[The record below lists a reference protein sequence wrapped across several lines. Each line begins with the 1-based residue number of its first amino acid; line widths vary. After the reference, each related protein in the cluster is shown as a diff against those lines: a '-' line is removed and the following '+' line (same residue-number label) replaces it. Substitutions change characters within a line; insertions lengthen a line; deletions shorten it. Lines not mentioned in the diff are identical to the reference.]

1 MQSRRAL
8 LLSLGALPLVGSLP
22 LLAGCSNKGGGSTV
36 DEGTRQPLDT
46 TAFDAAVSELFTGT
60 PWEGNFD
67 GVGPLLD
74 TLLEGLYAELPQ
86 TAAFLGVAIDGLST
100 PLNTLA
106 AGFRTDGPTSEGE
119 LVTTLE
125 ASLPDLNKA
134 STALRDRFA
143 DMRSEIEAD
152 PLLTGGLTPDLA
164 APLLALQG
172 TTRQLKTYARS
183 EGAAASPLTNSALV
197 EVDKIL
203 GRLHEPDMATVLD
216 ELEKSLDD
224 IDALINESSHS
235 RRTSAFT
242 SHRDPYCDVY
252 IAVALGM
259 MVMLLCFLLALNITG
274 LYVMAGLIN
283 GTLLVGWTSFA
294 EIVLGC
300 MLIGSMVGFA
310 FTGAAWM
317 AWDDIVAWGG
327 HCLMGGPHP

>member
-8 LLSLGALPLVGSLP
+8 LYGLGAVPLVGSLAM
-22 LLAGCSNKGGGSTV
+22 LACNNKGGGSTV

-106 AGFRTDGPTSEGE
+106 AGFRTDSPTSEGE

-125 ASLPDLNKA
+125 ASLPDLNTA

-183 EGAAASPLTNSALV
+183 EGAAGSPLTNSALV

-203 GRLHEPDMATVLD
+203 GRLHEPDLATVLD
-216 ELEKSLDD
+216 ELEQSLDD
-224 IDALINESSHS
+224 IVALIDHSSS
-235 RRTSAFT
+235 SSKLRSSFT
-242 SHRDPYCDVY
+242 SHRDPFCDVY
-252 IAVALGM
+252 ILVALNM
-259 MVMLLCFLLALNITG
+259 MLLVFCFLLALNITG
-274 LYVMAGLIN
+274 ILAIAGLIN
-283 GTLLVGWTSFA
+283 GTLLVGWTSYA
-294 EIVLGC
+294 QIVLGC

-310 FTGAAWM
+310 FTGVAWM